1 MNRLLLV
8 LLIFLIGKNL
18 GAQEF
23 LCTVQI
29 QHQQIQGVDANVFE
43 SMEKAIF
50 EFMNNRKWSDHTFQ
64 IEERIGCTMILTINQ
79 AAQGGDEFSGTMN
92 LVLQRPVFGT
102 DYNSVIIN
110 LVDNDLQF
118 QYTPSQAMEYSDN
131 AYNDNLTQIL
141 AFYAYMMLGLDFDTF
156 SLLGGTAHFEKA
168 NAVVQTAQNSKY
180 QGWQV
185 FEGPKN
191 RAQFVENVLNS
202 SYQSLREMMYEYHR
216 KGLDVMND
224 KIEPGRQVITSSLE
238 NLKSVYDKRPNLYYL
253 QIILEAK
260 RQEIIDIYS
269 EATPAEKVAMLN
281 IMKEVTSSNVPD
293 IFFLNLFF
301 SYKTVD
307 LCLKAC

>member
-1 MNRLLLV
+1 MNRLFLV
-8 LLIFLIGKNL
+8 LLICLLGKNL

-23 LCTVQI
+23 LCNVQI

-79 AAQGGDEFSGTMN
+79 AAQGGDEFSGTLN

-118 QYTPSQAMEYSDN
+118 QYTPSQSMEYSDN

-156 SLLGGTAHFEKA
+156 SLLGGTALFEKA

-224 KIEPGRQVITSSLE
+224 KVEPGRQVITSSLG

-281 IMKEVTSSNVPD
+281 IMKEVDPPYGSRYDEVM
-293 IFFLNLFF
+293 
-301 SYKTVD
+301 K
-307 LCLKAC
+307 

>member
-1 MNRLLLV
+1 MNRLFLV
-8 LLIFLIGKNL
+8 LLISLIGKNL
-18 GAQEF
+18 IAQEF
-23 LCTVQI
+23 LCNVQI

-79 AAQGGDEFSGTMN
+79 AAQGGDEFSGTLN

-156 SLLGGTAHFEKA
+156 SLLGGTTLFEKA

-224 KIEPGRQVITSSLE
+224 KVEPGRQVITSSLE

-281 IMKEVTSSNVPD
+281 IMKEVDPPYGSRYDEVM
-293 IFFLNLFF
+293 
-301 SYKTVD
+301 K
-307 LCLKAC
+307 

>member
-1 MNRLLLV
+1 MK
-8 LLIFLIGKNL
+8 IGIITDETD
-18 GAQEF
+18 G
-23 LCTVQI
+23 
-29 QHQQIQGVDANVFE
+29 
-43 SMEKAIF
+43 
-50 EFMNNRKWSDHTFQ
+50 
-64 IEERIGCTMILTINQ
+64 ILTGMGN
-79 AAQGGDEFSGTMN
+79 
-92 LVLQRPVFGT
+92 
-102 DYNSVIIN
+102 VIIN

-131 AYNDNLTQIL
+131 AYNDNLTQML

-156 SLLGGTAHFEKA
+156 SLLGGTVFFEKA

-202 SYQSLREMMYEYHR
+202 SYQSLRQMMYEYHR

-224 KIEPGRQVITSSLE
+224 KVEPGRQVITLSLD

-281 IMKEVTSSNVPD
+281 IMKEVDPPYGSRYDEVM
-293 IFFLNLFF
+293 
-301 SYKTVD
+301 K
-307 LCLKAC
+307 